1 MDEKNNYFEVKGTY
15 NTAKVFSSK
24 KEKNAINQI
33 TNICNNAAY
42 KKSKIRIMP
51 DYHKGKGSVIG
62 FTSTLENRI
71 IPNAVGVD
79 INCGMY
85 TIKLGDININFKK
98 LDKYIRHNI
107 PHGFKK
113 NKHISNKIGDK
124 LKERIKKISQ
134 KMDLDYR
141 KQLRGIG
148 SLGGG
153 NHFIEINISKD
164 NKKYL
169 VIHTGSRNF
178 GLQVC
183 NYHQKKA
190 VNYCKNKISNFKSKE
205 MMEYKLNKSQSF
217 LEGELAENYFKDMK
231 VAQEYADLNRLIIS
245 ERILE
250 FLGLNLNNLKSFQTR
265 HNYIDFKD
273 RIIRKGAISAHKEE
287 MLLIPLNMR
296 DGSVLAK
303 GKGNEDW
310 NFSAPH
316 GAGRIMSRR
325 QAKREISMS
334 DYKNSMKN
342 VYSTSISKKTLD
354 EAPFAYKQ
362 AQEIIDSIEDTVEVI
377 EVLNPVYNFKSS

>member
-1 MDEKNNYFEVKGTY
+1 MNDKRNFFKVKGKY
-15 NTAKVFSSK
+15 NTAKVFSNK
-24 KEKNAINQI
+24 KEKNAIKQI
-33 TNICNNAAY
+33 ENICNNAAY
-42 KKSKIRIMP
+42 KNSKIRIMP

-85 TIKLGDININFKK
+85 TVELGDIDIDLKK
-98 LDKYIRHNI
+98 LDNYIRHNI

-113 NKHISNKIGDK
+113 NKQISNKINNK
-124 LKERIKKISQ
+124 LKKDVKKIAK
-134 KMDLDYR
+134 KMNLDYK
-141 KQLRGIG
+141 KQLRGIA

-153 NHFIEINISKD
+153 NHFIEINISKS

-169 VIHTGSRNF
+169 VIHSGSRNF

-190 VNYCKNKISNFKSKE
+190 ENYCKNKAKDYNIEKRL
-205 MMEYKLNKSQSF
+205 EYKLNKSQSF
-217 LEGELAENYFKDMK
+217 LEEDLAEKYFKDMK
-231 VAQEYADLNRLIIS
+231 VAQNYSDVNRLLIA
-245 ERILE
+245 ERIIN
-250 FLGLNLNNLKSFQTR
+250 FLGLNMKNLKSFQTR
-265 HNYIDFKD
+265 HNYIDFED
-273 RIIRKGAISAHKEE
+273 RIIRKGAISAHEKEKV
-287 MLLIPLNMR
+287 LIPLNMR
-296 DGSVLAK
+296 DGSILAT

-325 QAKREISMS
+325 QAKREISMK
-334 DYKNSMKN
+334 DYKNSMKD

-354 EAPFAYKQ
+354 EAPFAYKKSD
-362 AQEIIDSIEDTVEVI
+362 EILNSIGETVEII
-377 EVLNPVYNFKSS
+377 EVLRPIYNFKAS